1 MASPRARHLL
11 AVASLAVAALAG
23 CSAVANDPA
32 ADALMKLGGA
42 QFYRGKPP
50 APTDGPTVTQLIPSP
65 NLIRRGPNGNVTGSV
80 PRESTAVAVW
90 LEGDVGYW
98 IVTPGSL
105 DPMQLGQLNFG
116 ASASYAR
123 NLPAGSYTLRA
134 EAGDARGHF
143 GAPTD
148 FALKT
153 EDMPV
158 AGTLV
163 VSLAWDTEADLDL
176 HLVTPDGTEV
186 WANKINS
193 APLPVPGQPSDPNGW
208 KSGGILDFDSNAN
221 CVIDGRRVEN
231 VYWTVAPP
239 SGHYIARVDTFA
251 MCGEPIANWRV
262 GATLA
267 DQSLGAAFGVAR
279 DSDVILPHGAG
290 AGVTALELD
299 IP

>member
-1 MASPRARHLL
+1 LIRVLV
-11 AVASLAVAALAG
+11 VALAALAG
-23 CSAVANDPA
+23 CSGVANDSA
-32 ADALMKLGGA
+32 ADALMKLGNA
-42 QFYRGKPP
+42 QFYRGAPP
-50 APTDGPTVTQLIPSP
+50 AASDGPAVTQLSP
-65 NLIRRGPNGNVTGSV
+65 APNIIRRGPNGSVGGTV
-80 PRESTAVAVW
+80 PRETTAVAVW
-90 LEGDVGYW
+90 LDGDIGYW

-105 DPMQLGQLNFG
+105 DPMELGQLTFG
-116 ASASYAR
+116 ASATYAR
-123 NLPAGSYTLRA
+123 NLPAGTYTLRA
-134 EAGDARGHF
+134 AAADARGHF
-143 GAPTD
+143 GAPSD

-193 APLPVPGQPSDPNGW
+193 APGPVPGQPTDPNGW
-208 KSGGILDFDSNAN
+208 KSGGILDYDSNGS

-262 GATLA
+262 GVTLG
-267 DQSLGAAFGVAR
+267 DQPLGAASGFGR